1 MWEVALVENPRM
13 EVAVEDESNGAAR
26 YENSKAEETEKA
38 IACFSE
44 AAAKIDPSDLA
55 AFLEQLLVK

>member
-1 MWEVALVENPRM
+1 M

-55 AFLEQLLVK
+55 AFLEQLLVSE